1 MVGILQ
7 GTGQQL
13 FGTLPNQTN
22 ILLDNI
28 RANTA
33 ERFQTERKAIADS
46 AKARTDAIDAE
57 SDRVINVKAQ
67 VNNAKIAVENGQES
81 IDKIRNTF
89 LELRTP
95 VALSGQQG
103 EDRKLKVEEF
113 DAKVNSINN
122 EADAGG
128 PAFNLVGNINRLDFT
143 PNKIEY
149 RSDLGAASTTL
160 VGTYA
165 GSDYRIRAND
175 GSYWIPELGTDTITH
190 RSDLQGIVQKTTLS
204 DGTEIDQT
212 ASTRNALKLVSYNE
226 TTHDITVEVTF
237 DPGLPPQTVTGKLE
251 RHGNG
256 IMSSWF
262 YGGLTT
268 DADRKRAFADIE
280 KADTALTSSAA
291 ELAKAS
297 ILVKRDDHKVDRALD
312 ALTKD
317 KSVALND
324 QLTRTQE
331 LQIKAQQ
338 QIQAMITNL
347 DNLSSQ
353 QQNYITAFAGFVKSP
368 FLQFNIRA

>member
-7 GTGQQL
+7 SNGRQL
-13 FGTLPNQTN
+13 FGSLPSNTN

-33 ERFQTERKAIADS
+33 ERFQTERKAIEDS

-57 SDRVINVKAQ
+57 SDRVITVKAQ
-67 VNNAKIAVENGQES
+67 VNNAKIAVESGQES

-122 EADAGG
+122 EADTGG
-128 PAFNLVGNINRLDFT
+128 PAFNLVGNINRIDFT
-143 PNKIEY
+143 PNTIEY
-149 RSDLGAASTTL
+149 RSDLGSANTKLT
-160 VGTYA
+160 GTYA
-165 GSDYRIRAND
+165 GSDYRIRAAD
-175 GSYWIPELGTDTITH
+175 GSYWIPELGTDSITH
-190 RSDLQGIVQKTTLS
+190 RSELQGIVQKTTLS

-212 ASTRNALKLVSYNE
+212 ASTRNALKLVSYDDK
-226 TTHDITVEVTF
+226 THDITFQVTF

-251 RHGNG
+251 RYGNG
-256 IMSSWF
+256 IMGAWF

-268 DADRKRAFADIE
+268 EADRKRAFADIE
-280 KADTALTSSAA
+280 KADAALTSSAA
-291 ELAKAS
+291 DLAKAS
-297 ILVKRDDHKVDRALD
+297 VLVKRDDHKVDQALN
-312 ALTKD
+312 ALTQD

-324 QLTRTQE
+324 QLVRTQE